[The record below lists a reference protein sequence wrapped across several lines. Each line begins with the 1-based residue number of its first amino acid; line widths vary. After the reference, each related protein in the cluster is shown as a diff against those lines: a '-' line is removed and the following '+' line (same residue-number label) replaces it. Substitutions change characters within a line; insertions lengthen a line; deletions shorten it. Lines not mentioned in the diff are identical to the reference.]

1 MSSPHVPNSNQPGSR
16 GPSRPDV
23 AALLRDGA
31 PRELVEPTGRLS
43 TDVIREIRRGRASRD
58 ALVEAS
64 DRGAIWRALAGTL
77 AAALVGIVV
86 WYATPLS
93 APPPAAPTTMP
104 SLAISPRRTVQP
116 VLEVAARGE
125 QSLQEEARRL
135 RSDVTRGVN
144 FLRST
149 LAVARI
155 APSN

>member
-1 MSSPHVPNSNQPGSR
+1 MNPHLPSSTNPDSG

-43 TDVIREIRRGRASRD
+43 ADVLREIRRGRASRD

-64 DRGAIWRALAGTL
+64 DRGALWRALAGTL

-104 SLAISPRRTVQP
+104 SLAISPRESVRP
-116 VLEVAARGE
+116 VLAVAARGE
-125 QSLQEEARRL
+125 RSLQEETRRL
-135 RSDVTRGVN
+135 RQDVERGVN

-149 LAVARI
+149 LAVVRVG
-155 APSN
+155 PSN

>member
-43 TDVIREIRRGRASRD
+43 ADVLREIRRGRASRD

-64 DRGAIWRALAGTL
+64 DRGALWRALAGTL

-93 APPPAAPTTMP
+93 RPPAQPAMP
-104 SLAISPRRTVQP
+104 SLSINPRESVRP
-116 VLEVAARGE
+116 VLAVAARGE
-125 QSLQEEARRL
+125 RSLQEETRRL
-135 RSDVTRGVN
+135 RQDVERGVN

-149 LAVARI
+149 LAVVRVG
-155 APSN
+155 PSN